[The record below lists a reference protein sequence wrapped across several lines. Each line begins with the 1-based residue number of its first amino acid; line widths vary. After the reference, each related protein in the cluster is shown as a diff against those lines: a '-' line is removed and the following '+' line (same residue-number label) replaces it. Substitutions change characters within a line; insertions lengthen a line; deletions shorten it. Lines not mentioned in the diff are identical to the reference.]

1 MKVRVFMDTMS
12 MELRL
17 KIEEAAA
24 GIKTKESEWRETS
37 VVNECIELMEIVTG
51 NSIEQELRAI
61 NEEK

>member
-17 KIEEAAA
+17 KIEKAAA
-24 GIKTKESEWRETS
+24 GINTKESEWRETS

>member
-24 GIKTKESEWRETS
+24 GIKMKESE
-37 VVNECIELMEIVTG
+37 
-51 NSIEQELRAI
+51 
-61 NEEK
+61 